1 MSKRLADVFARCKAD
16 KRAAL
21 VGYLTAG
28 DPDVATSRE
37 LLLALADKT
46 DILEIGMPFSDPMA
60 DGPVIQAASERALA
74 AGAHIGDVFALTR
87 SVRDAHPDLG
97 IVLMGYANV
106 PYAMG
111 FERFAAQAEA
121 AGADA
126 VLIVDIPPEEGHICD
141 AALKAH
147 HLDRIL
153 LLSPT
158 STDER
163 IKLACHS
170 GSGFIYYV
178 SLTGITG
185 ADMGDVDLI
194 QQKVAHIQAISAAA
208 ENSMPVCVG
217 FGVKTPEQAA
227 QVAQFADG
235 VVVGSHFVARIAN
248 DNDSSDAIRDGINA
262 SASAMR
268 MAVQTVATDIAT

>member
-1 MSKRLADVFARCKAD
+1 MSKRLAAVFESCRSEG
-16 KRAAL
+16 RAAL

-28 DPDVATSRE
+28 DPDVERSRE
-37 LLLALADKT
+37 LLLELADAC

-74 AGAHIGDVFALTR
+74 AGAHLSDVFELTR
-87 SVRDAHPDLG
+87 AVRAARPDLG

-106 PYAMG
+106 PYATG
-111 FERFAAQAEA
+111 FDHFAEQAAA

-126 VLIVDIPPEEGHICD
+126 VLIVDIPPEEGQICD
-141 AALKAH
+141 AAFRAH
-147 HLDRIL
+147 GLDRIL

-163 IKLACHS
+163 IRLVCEK

-185 ADMGDVDLI
+185 ADIGDMETI
-194 QQKVAHIQAISAAA
+194 RSKVVRIHEIGA
-208 ENSMPVCVG
+208 EVGNAMPVCVG
-217 FGVKTPEQAA
+217 FGVKTPQQAA
-227 QVAQFADG
+227 TVAQFADG
-235 VVVGSHFVARIAN
+235 VVVGSHFVSRISACDDARAAIAE
-248 DNDSSDAIRDGINA
+248 AAAG
-262 SASAMR
+262 MR
-268 MAVQTVATDIAT
+268 RAVGATA

>member
-1 MSKRLADVFARCKAD
+1 MNSRLVDVFASCKAD

-28 DPDVATSRE
+28 DPDVATSRD
-37 LLLALADKT
+37 LLLALADKA
-46 DILEIGMPFSDPMA
+46 DIVEIGMPFSDPMA

-74 AGAHIGDVFALTR
+74 AGAHISDVFALTR
-87 SVRDAHPDLG
+87 AVRDANPELG

-106 PYAMG
+106 PFAMG
-111 FERFAAQAEA
+111 FETFSQKASA

-141 AALKAH
+141 AALKMH
-147 HLDRIL
+147 NLDRIL

-163 IKLACHS
+163 IRLACEH

-185 ADMGDVDLI
+185 ADMGDINLI
-194 QQKVAHIQAISAAA
+194 RSKVEHIREMSD
-208 ENSMPVCVG
+208 MPVCVG
-217 FGVKTPEQAA
+217 FGVKTPKQASE
-227 QVAQFADG
+227 VAQFSDG
-235 VVVGSHFVARIAN
+235 VVVGSHFVSRITE
-248 DNDSSDAIRDGINA
+248 SDDALA
-262 SASAMR
+262 AMR
-268 MAVQTVATDIAT
+268 DAVNSMRQAVQSGSVETTSGAVV

>member
-1 MSKRLADVFARCKAD
+1 MNARLANVFERCKQD
-16 KRAAL
+16 GRTAL

-28 DPDVATSRE
+28 DPDLNTSKE
-37 LLLALADKT
+37 LLLALAEQS

-60 DGPVIQAASERALA
+60 DGPVIQAASERALE
-74 AGAHIGDVFALTR
+74 AGTHIADVFELTAI
-87 SVRDAHPDLG
+87 VREAHPDLG

-111 FERFAAQAEA
+111 FECFAERAKA

-126 VLIVDIPPEEGHICD
+126 VLIVDIPPEEGQICD
-141 AALKAH
+141 ASLKEH
-147 HLDRIL
+147 GLDRIL

-163 IKLACHS
+163 IQLACDY

-185 ADMGDVDLI
+185 ADMGDMQAI
-194 QQKVAHIQAISAAA
+194 HQKVDHIKSICK
-208 ENSMPVCVG
+208 NIPVCVG

-227 QVAQFADG
+227 HVAEFSDG
-235 VVVGSHFVARIAN
+235 VVVGSHFVAHIPAS
-248 DNDSSDAIRDGINA
+248 DNKADICDAL
-262 SASAMR
+262 SASAASMR
-268 MAVQTVATDIAT
+268 KAVGA

>member
-1 MSKRLADVFARCKAD
+1 MNTRLTEVFARCKAD
-16 KRAAL
+16 NRAAL

-37 LLLALADKT
+37 LLLALADNT
-46 DILEIGMPFSDPMA
+46 DVLEIGMPFSDPMA

-74 AGAHIGDVFALTR
+74 AGAHITDVFALTR
-87 SVRDAHPDLG
+87 AVRDAYPDLG

-111 FERFAAQAEA
+111 FDAFSEQASA

-147 HLDRIL
+147 DLDRIL

-158 STDER
+158 STDAR
-163 IKLACHS
+163 IQLVCEH

-185 ADMGDVDLI
+185 AEMGDIHLI
-194 QQKVAHIQAISAAA
+194 RSKVEHIRDMSARSK
-208 ENSMPVCVG
+208 NHMPVCVG

-235 VVVGSHFVARIAN
+235 VVVGSHFVSRITES
-248 DNDSSDAIRDGINA
+248 DDSLA
-262 SASAMR
+262 AMR
-268 MAVQTVATDIAT
+268 DSANSMRQAVNTGVTGGTT

>member
-1 MSKRLADVFARCKAD
+1 MNTRLSDVFSRCKAD

-28 DPDVATSRE
+28 DPDVASSRD
-37 LLLALADKT
+37 LLLALADKV
-46 DILEIGMPFSDPMA
+46 DIVEIGMPFSDPMA

-74 AGAHIGDVFALTR
+74 AGTHISDVFALTR
-87 SVRDAHPDLG
+87 AVRDANPELG

-106 PYAMG
+106 PFAMG
-111 FERFAAQAEA
+111 FEIFSQKASA

-141 AALKAH
+141 AALKMH
-147 HLDRIL
+147 NLDRIL

-163 IKLACHS
+163 IRLACEH

-185 ADMGDVDLI
+185 ADMGDINLI
-194 QQKVAHIQAISAAA
+194 RSKVEHIRGMIAQS
-208 ENSMPVCVG
+208 ENHMPVCVG
-217 FGVKTPEQAA
+217 FGVKTPKQASE
-227 QVAQFADG
+227 VAQFSDG
-235 VVVGSHFVARIAN
+235 VVVGSHFVSRITE
-248 DNDSSDAIRDGINA
+248 SDDALA
-262 SASAMR
+262 AMR
-268 MAVQTVATDIAT
+268 DAVNSMRQAVQSGSVETTSGAVV

>member
-1 MSKRLADVFARCKAD
+1 MNTRLADVFSRCKAEG
-16 KRAAL
+16 RAAM

-37 LLLALADKT
+37 LLLVLADQA

-74 AGAHIGDVFALTR
+74 AGAHIDDVFALTR
-87 SVRDAHPDLG
+87 AVRAAQPDLG

-111 FERFAAQAEA
+111 FGRFAEKASA

-147 HLDRIL
+147 NLDRIL

-163 IKLACHS
+163 IRLACEH

-185 ADMGDVDLI
+185 ADMGDLDLI
-194 QQKVAHIQAISAAA
+194 RSKVEHIRDLSTQSS
-208 ENSMPVCVG
+208 NHMPVCVG
-217 FGVKTPEQAA
+217 FGVKTPGQARD
-227 QVAQFADG
+227 VAQFSDG
-235 VVVGSHFVARIAN
+235 VVVGSHFVSRIT
-248 DNDSSDAIRDGINA
+248 DSDDALA
-262 SASAMR
+262 AMR
-268 MAVQTVATDIAT
+268 DAASSMRQAVQSGVAETIAGTVA

>member
-1 MSKRLADVFARCKAD
+1 MSKRLADVFVRCKAD
-16 KRAAL
+16 NRAAL

-28 DPDVATSRE
+28 DPEVATSRK
-37 LLLALADKT
+37 LLLALADNT

-60 DGPVIQAASERALA
+60 DGPVIQAASERALE
-74 AGAHIGDVFALTR
+74 AGAHIDDVFALTR
-87 SVRDAHPDLG
+87 TVRDAHPELG

-111 FERFAAQAEA
+111 FETFAEKAST

-147 HLDRIL
+147 DLDRIL

-158 STDER
+158 STDDR
-163 IKLACHS
+163 IRLACDH

-185 ADMGDVDLI
+185 ADMGDINLI
-194 QQKVAHIQAISAAA
+194 QSKVAHIQAISARSM
-208 ENSMPVCVG
+208 NQMPVCVG
-217 FGVKTPEQAA
+217 FGVKTPEQAT

-235 VVVGSHFVARIAN
+235 VVVGSHFVSRITEN
-248 DNDSSDAIRDGINA
+248 SDPDLMY
-262 SASAMR
+262 SAMVTAANNMR
-268 MAVQTVATDIAT
+268 QAVNTGISGDDI